1 MREKRRSSLSSLQS
15 RRDSLAIDEPHTMD
29 EADRKL
35 LQKII
40 SLPEDK
46 PQKLCDAMGS

>member
-1 MREKRRSSLSSLQS
+1 
-15 RRDSLAIDEPHTMD
+15 MD

-46 PQKLCDAMGS
+46 QQKLCDAMGS